1 MAYKD
6 EPGGILNR
14 NLLLAVLAFTAAG
27 FCSPS
32 AAQNLTSVEQLYS
45 ALPPQAEIPSPPV
58 PLRAAP
64 SYLSGAASLSGEKL
78 FQYLHQVTEYPPA
91 GTGTDYLKAK
101 KYMFSVADNT
111 GCNGAPGV
119 MAFYSQV
126 CVKGESEH
134 GADYKERGDENGDGI
149 MDSGG
154 MNAEHSWPQG
164 FFNKAAPMKSDLHH
178 IFPTFI
184 GVNGMRGSEPFGEV
198 SSHVYATD
206 SGSKLGPEGFEPCDQ
221 VKGDIARAILYFV
234 VRYYDRKIRD
244 GADYKDFWTSRV
256 PMFLQ
261 WDRQDPPDENE
272 RRRNFLIAKF
282 QGNHNPFVDDV
293 TLAGRVSAK
302 IFQMH

>member
-164 FFNKAAPMKSDLHH
+164 FFNNGQIFKPQKIHFHKPQIFNTVHFKLSDNGVWILRSALKRNHIGERFFGNYDAA
-178 IFPTFI
+178 
-184 GVNGMRGSEPFGEV
+184 GVR
-198 SSHVYATD
+198 
-206 SGSKLGPEGFEPCDQ
+206 
-221 VKGDIARAILYFV
+221 
-234 VRYYDRKIRD
+234 
-244 GADYKDFWTSRV
+244 
-256 PMFLQ
+256 
-261 WDRQDPPDENE
+261 
-272 RRRNFLIAKF
+272 
-282 QGNHNPFVDDV
+282 
-293 TLAGRVSAK
+293 
-302 IFQMH
+302 